1 MSGDVLV
8 INAGSSSIKFS
19 LFGPGGADGPELQ
32 MAGQVEG
39 IGTDPH
45 AIIRGA
51 NKEVLIDRSWPDGD
65 GPRDHDHAMA
75 LIMHALSEFHAG
87 WRPAGVGHRVV
98 HGGSHYR
105 EPTVIDATVRAIL
118 EELIPLAPLHEPAN
132 LKGIDA
138 AARAFPDAVQVACF
152 DTAFHR
158 GHPWVADT
166 FALPREFYEQGIRRY
181 GFHGLSYAYIARA
194 MRRIAPELARGRMIV
209 AHLGNGAS
217 MCAIRD
223 GRSIDSTMSFTAL
236 DGLPMGTRC
245 GQIDP
250 AVLLYLLGER
260 GMTVTEVSDLL
271 YKRSGLLGLS
281 GLGSDMRDLLES
293 DSPRAS
299 EAIDYF
305 IYRVTCTA
313 GSLAAALGGLDGIVF
328 TAGIGEHAAVIRAR
342 ICRGLTW
349 LGLGLD
355 EAANDAGGPCIS
367 LPSSPVSAWVV
378 PTNEE
383 RMIAISVAELLRFP
397 RPDPVGK

>member
-32 MAGQVEG
+32 MMGQVEG
-39 IGTDPH
+39 IGTAPH
-45 AIIRGA
+45 AMIRRA
-51 NKEVLIDRSWPDGD
+51 SKEVLIDRRWPDDD
-65 GPRDHDHAMA
+65 GPRDHDQTMA
-75 LIMHALSEFHAG
+75 FIVRALSELHAG
-87 WRPAGVGHRVV
+87 WRPAGVGHRVL

-118 EELIPLAPLHEPAN
+118 EELIPLGPLHQPEN

-138 AARAFPDAVQVACF
+138 AAKAFPDAVQVACF
-152 DTAFHR
+152 DTAFHQ

-166 FALPREFYEQGIRRY
+166 FALPRDLYEQGIRRY

-194 MRRIAPELARGRMIV
+194 MWGIAPELARGRMIV

-250 AVLLYLLGER
+250 GVLLYLLGEK
-260 GMTVTEVSDLL
+260 GMTATEVSDLL
-271 YKRSGLLGLS
+271 YKKSGLLGLS

-293 DSPRAS
+293 NSHCAW

-328 TAGIGEHAAVIRAR
+328 TGGIGENAAVIRAR

-367 LPSSPVSAWVV
+367 LSSSPVSAWVV

-383 RMIAISVAELLRFP
+383 RMIAISVAEMLRLT
-397 RPDPVGK
+397 RSDRGRK